1 MKISLSI
8 ACLICWSIQLCL
20 AQINYQNDQIKTG
33 AEQFD
38 LYLPKLQHKRV
49 ALVANQTSIV
59 GNSHL
64 LDTLLKKGV
73 QVVKVFGPEHGFRGN
88 ASNGTE
94 VTNEIDL
101 ATGIPIISLYGKH
114 KKPTK
119 EDLSD
124 VDIVLF
130 DIQDVGCRFYTY
142 NITLR
147 DIMES
152 MIEHNKPLLVLD
164 RPNPNGYL
172 IDGPILDMKLKSG
185 IGQFPVPISHGLTLG
200 EFALMINGEGWMET
214 KQKCDLSIVKVANY
228 HHDMM
233 YRLPVPP
240 SPNLNTDE
248 SILLYPSTCLFEGIA
263 INYGRGT
270 DVPFTILGGPMFK
283 GIYDFTFTPVS
294 KPGMAEDPLFQD
306 QLCYGIDLKKIDV
319 QALVQSK
326 KINISW
332 LKEMY
337 ANYEPK
343 DKFFDRSQHR
353 QIGNIDYLVG
363 VADFKKQI
371 ENKVSEAEI
380 RKSWEPGLKAYK
392 KLRKKYLLYP

>member
-233 YRLPVPP
+233 YRLPVAP

>member
-1 MKISLSI
+1 MRIILIISFILSINFNLSI
-8 ACLICWSIQLCL
+8 A
-20 AQINYQNDQIKTG
+20 QISYDNDKIKTG

-38 LYLPKLQHKRV
+38 LYLSKLQHKRV
-49 ALVANQTSIV
+49 ALVANQTSVV
-59 GNSHL
+59 GQTHL
-64 LDTLLKKGV
+64 LDTLLKQGI

-88 ASNGTE
+88 ASNGTAVNNE
-94 VTNEIDL
+94 VDPL
-101 ATGIPIISLYGKH
+101 TGIPIISLYGKH
-114 KKPTK
+114 KKPTE
-119 EDLSD
+119 EDLKD
-124 VDIVLF
+124 VDIVVF

-152 MIEHNKPLLVLD
+152 MTEHHKPLIVLD

-200 EFALMINGEGWMET
+200 EFALMINGEGWMQT
-214 KQKCDLSIVKVANY
+214 KQKCNLSIIKVANY

-248 SILLYPSTCLFEGIA
+248 SILLYPSTCLFEGTA

-270 DVPFTILGGPMFK
+270 NVPFTILGGPMFK

-306 QLCYGIDLKKIDV
+306 QLCYGLDLKELDLSK
-319 QALVQSK
+319 LVNSK
-326 KINISW
+326 QINIAW
-332 LKEMY
+332 MKELYKHY
-337 ANYEPK
+337 AVKE
-343 DKFFDRSQHR
+343 KFFDRTQHR
-353 QIGNIDYLVG
+353 QIGNIDYLAG
-363 VADFKKQI
+363 VSDFRKQI
-371 ENKVSEAEI
+371 ENNTSEEDI

-392 KLRKKYLLYP
+392 KLRKKYLLYR